1 MTDTFVTLHGWL
13 GGDVQVRQAGDA
25 QVASFR
31 LACTPRR
38 YSRRTESWSNGPTQ
52 WYSVNAWRVLGEN
65 CRDSLHRGDPV
76 VVHGRLEP
84 QVWIN
89 NAGVEVTTLVVE
101 ASSVGHDLN
110 RGVSGFTK
118 TVRGESVGAR
128 SGAES
133 EVSSEAQQHDGGDA
147 REEPAATAA

>member
-38 YSRRTESWSNGPTQ
+38 YNRRTEAWSNGPTQ

-65 CRDSLHRGDPV
+65 CRDSLRRGDPV
-76 VVHGRLEP
+76 VVHGRLEA
-84 QVWIN
+84 QVWVN
-89 NAGVEVTTLVVE
+89 NAGVEVTSFVVE
-101 ASSVGHDLN
+101 ATSVGHDLN
-110 RGVSGFTK
+110 RGVSAFTK
-118 TVRGESVGAR
+118 TVRAEPAGGGTAAPSDVQQQEAGEP
-128 SGAES
+128 
-133 EVSSEAQQHDGGDA
+133 
-147 REEPAATAA
+147 REERAATAA

>member
-38 YSRRTESWSNGPTQ
+38 YSRRTETWSNGPTQ

-65 CRDSLHRGDPV
+65 CRDSLRRGDPV
-76 VVHGRLEP
+76 VVHGRLEA
-84 QVWIN
+84 QVWVN
-89 NAGVEVTTLVVE
+89 NAGVEVTSFVVE
-101 ASSVGHDLN
+101 ATSVGHDLN
-110 RGVSGFTK
+110 RGVSRFAK
-118 TVRGESVGAR
+118 TVRAEASGGGTAAP
-128 SGAES
+128 SGAQEH
-133 EVSSEAQQHDGGDA
+133 EADEP
-147 REEPAATAA
+147 REESTASAA

>member
-38 YSRRTESWSNGPTQ
+38 YSRRTEAWSNGPTQ

-65 CRDSLHRGDPV
+65 CRDSLRRGDPV
-76 VVHGRLEP
+76 VVHGRLEA
-84 QVWIN
+84 QVWVN
-89 NAGVEVTTLVVE
+89 NAGVEVTSFVVE
-101 ASSVGHDLN
+101 ATSVGHDLN
-110 RGVSGFTK
+110 RGVSAFTK
-118 TVRGESVGAR
+118 TIRAEPAGGGAAAPSDVQQQEAGEP
-128 SGAES
+128 
-133 EVSSEAQQHDGGDA
+133 
-147 REEPAATAA
+147 REERAATAA